1 MKAPENVKIS
11 YVAPEV
17 RSMSEAEMLEL
28 MGPAQAY
35 TGSVPFGF

>member
-1 MKAPENVKIS
+1 MKAPETSKIS

-17 RSMSEAEMLEL
+17 RSVSEAEMLEL